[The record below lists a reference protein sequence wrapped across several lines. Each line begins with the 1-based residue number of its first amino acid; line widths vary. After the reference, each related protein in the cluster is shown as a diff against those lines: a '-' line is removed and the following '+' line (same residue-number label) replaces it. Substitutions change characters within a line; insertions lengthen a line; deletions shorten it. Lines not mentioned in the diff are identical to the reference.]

1 MFHREE
7 SVLNYCVQYDNCQ
20 PIGTMKQAK
29 ENNILVEGRENQ
41 VRNRQHTYTWRTY
54 EELGKPSSIDI
65 GNESLPLDER
75 FDKCKE
81 ENFLGNKFKG
91 QRLGLESG
99 VIRVANDML
108 SKMFGQNVGE
118 IDQLHSLHAF
128 YEHAKLLE
136 IDHQKADV
144 AGKFSVYNGPN
155 PIFELA
161 RWTSDAEFGRQI
173 LNGTNCIIVQR
184 CTKLP
189 PNFPV
194 TQEMVKRSLVRSG
207 DLIKEMEVHFS

>member
-1 MFHREE
+1 
-7 SVLNYCVQYDNCQ
+7 
-20 PIGTMKQAK
+20 MKQAK

-41 VRNRQHTYTWRTY
+41 VWNRQHTYTWRTY
-54 EELGKPSSIDI
+54 EELGMPSSIEI
-65 GNESLPLDER
+65 RNESLPLDER

-91 QRLGLESG
+91 ALVGLESG

-118 IDQLHSLHAF
+118 IDQMHSLHAF

-144 AGKFSVYNGPN
+144 AGRFSMYDGP
-155 PIFELA
+155 IVTFELA

-173 LNGTNCIIVQR
+173 LNGVNCIIVQR

-194 TQEMVKRSLVRSG
+194 TQEMVKPSLVRSG
-207 DLIKEMEVHFS
+207 NLIKEMEVHFNLMLLLSHSHLYGNSHTHGKPNR